1 MLEFV
6 FIGVGGVDNSN
17 NIFYLHEM
25 KENQVNKF
33 FVTIGPIIAHEFQ
46 THTCLV
52 ALDHARGGHIT
63 SYPLIIL

>member
-25 KENQVNKF
+25 KENQVDKIF
-33 FVTIGPIIAHEFQ
+33 MTIGLIIAHEFQ

-52 ALDHARGGHIT
+52 ALDHACGRHIT
-63 SYPLIIL
+63 SYPLIIF

>member
-1 MLEFV
+1 MLEFF

-25 KENQVNKF
+25 KENQVDKF
-33 FVTIGPIIAHEFQ
+33 FMTLGPIVAREFQ

-52 ALDHARGGHIT
+52 ALDHAHVEDI
-63 SYPLIIL
+63 SQAIP

>member
-6 FIGVGGVDNSN
+6 FIGVGGVDDSN

-25 KENQVNKF
+25 KENQVDNF
-33 FVTIGPIIAHEFQ
+33 LMTLGPIVAHEFQ

-52 ALDHARGGHIT
+52 ALDHAHVEDI
-63 SYPLIIL
+63 SQAIP